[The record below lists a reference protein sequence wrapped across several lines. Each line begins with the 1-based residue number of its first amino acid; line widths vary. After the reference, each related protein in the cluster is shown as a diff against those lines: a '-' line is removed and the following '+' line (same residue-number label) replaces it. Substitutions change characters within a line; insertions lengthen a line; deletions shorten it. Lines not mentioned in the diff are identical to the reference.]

1 MKLMYITNSTDVA
14 TVAEN
19 AGVDRIF
26 IDMEYIGKHLRQ
38 GGMDTVQNHHT
49 VDDIKNIRKT
59 LKKAELLVRINPVHD
74 RTEAY
79 SSTEEEIDEVI
90 KAGADIIMLPYFKT
104 KKEAHRFLEAVAGR
118 CKTMLL
124 FETPEAVEGIDEI
137 ISHPLIDEVY
147 IGLNDLSLGYGFK
160 FMFKP
165 LSDGIV
171 EKAAK
176 KFKDRGLFF
185 GFGGIAALGSGI
197 LNSEK
202 ILAEHVRM
210 GSSCVILSRSFCNI
224 NGEPD
229 IPALQKQFSEGVK
242 GIREHLNFCSLQDE
256 EFFQKNKAELK
267 AIVDS
272 ICQ

>member
-26 IDMEYIGKHLRQ
+26 IDMEYIGKNLRQ

-90 KAGADIIMLPYFKT
+90 KSGADIIMLPYFKT

-185 GFGGIAALGSGI
+185 GFGGIAALGGGI

-224 NGEPD
+224 NGEINIPD
-229 IPALQKQFSEGVK
+229 LEKQFGEGVK